1 MADAAEA
8 INRAA
13 TTTAA
18 AMGATTTAAAAVEE
32 EEARVNRPGHA
43 SSHGASPLRALPRR
57 GGSVPGEVPRDG
69 HQPCGCRS
77 NRPAMEQLSAFLR
90 AAPGEGET
98 EGEMATKRSVGTL
111 GDKDLRGK
119 KVFLRADLN
128 ILLDDSQ
135 NITDEN
141 CIRASVLS
149 IKFLMA
155 KGAKAILANHLVST
169 LREDLEC
176 NLAA

>member
-1 MADAAEA
+1 
-8 INRAA
+8 
-13 TTTAA
+13 
-18 AMGATTTAAAAVEE
+18 
-32 EEARVNRPGHA
+32 
-43 SSHGASPLRALPRR
+43 
-57 GGSVPGEVPRDG
+57 
-69 HQPCGCRS
+69 
-77 NRPAMEQLSAFLR
+77 
-90 AAPGEGET
+90 
-98 EGEMATKRSVGTL
+98 MATKRSVGTL

-135 NITDEN
+135 NITDDN

-169 LREDLEC
+169 RFQHSVAHVAHGYSCLMSGATPPDGPATPSSQTSLVYSFGIPIPF
-176 NLAA
+176 LLF